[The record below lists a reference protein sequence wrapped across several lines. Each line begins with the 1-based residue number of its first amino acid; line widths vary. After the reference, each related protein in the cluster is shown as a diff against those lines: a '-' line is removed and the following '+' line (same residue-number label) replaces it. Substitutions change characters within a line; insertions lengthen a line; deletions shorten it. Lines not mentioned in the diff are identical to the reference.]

1 MTALGYAELADLC
14 GGRIGMR
21 DTPCPSCGPDRDSPE
36 NRKRKVLR
44 VWHREPGF
52 ATFVCARC
60 GERGWARED
69 GAAPKPPKQERLR
82 REANDRDSDDATQR
96 IEIAMRLWGAAVP
109 LPDTLAWKYFIER
122 RELHIGLLDDDLRHA
137 LRWHAGINAIVALM
151 TDPLTNESTGVH
163 RTFVN
168 PDGTK
173 RERKMLGRQGVIRLS
188 ADDDVTD
195 GLGVVEGLEDGL
207 SVLLSGW
214 APVWCATSAGAIE
227 RFPVLPGIEALT
239 IFADTDA
246 PGMKAA
252 RACVERWTLAGREA
266 RLSHPKELADVA

>member
-1 MTALGYAELADLC
+1 MPSSPIYAAAGSECGTRPVRRADPIATHQTIESARC
-14 GGRIGMR
+14 
-21 DTPCPSCGPDRDSPE
+21 
-36 NRKRKVLR
+36 LR

-195 GLGVVEGLEDGL
+195 GLGLVEGLEDGL

-214 APVWCATSAGAIE
+214 APVWCATSAGAVE
-227 RFPVLPGIEALT
+227 RFPVLGGIEAIT